1 MTYYIGID
9 ISKYD
14 KIRIIRLTARALA
27 EDGQVIPGLWSR
39 FYA

>member
-1 MTYYIGID
+1 MSNPDTKRE
-9 ISKYD
+9 KYD
-14 KIRIIRLTARALA
+14 KVRIIRLTARALA